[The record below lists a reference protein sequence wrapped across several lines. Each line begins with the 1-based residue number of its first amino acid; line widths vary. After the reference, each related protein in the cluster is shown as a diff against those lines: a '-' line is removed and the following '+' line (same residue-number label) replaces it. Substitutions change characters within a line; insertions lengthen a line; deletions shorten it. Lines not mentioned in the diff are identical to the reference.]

1 MPAISAECN
10 VKKIVLDG
18 YIPGIDN
25 LSEFLLNV
33 ASRAKVLEAYSKMI
47 NIGNNSSTKM
57 FKIINYLKREL
68 NNRFEEEKKEGK
80 EINNN
85 DMDMINILEDKVP
98 DLIIK
103 ECRTQRN
110 INNMKMGGR
119 KSRKNRK
126 SKNRKSRRN

>member
-1 MPAISAECN
+1 
-10 VKKIVLDG
+10 
-18 YIPGIDN
+18 
-25 LSEFLLNV
+25 
-33 ASRAKVLEAYSKMI
+33 
-47 NIGNNSSTKM
+47 M